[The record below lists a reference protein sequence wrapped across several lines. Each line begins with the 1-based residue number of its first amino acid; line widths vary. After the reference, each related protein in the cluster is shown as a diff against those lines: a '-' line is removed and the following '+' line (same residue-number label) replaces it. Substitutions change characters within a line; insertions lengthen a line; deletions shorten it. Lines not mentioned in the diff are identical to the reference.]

1 MARTHPQAQPY
12 DSLNLTLRET
22 DSALPAPAWE
32 VEELV
37 DEATSP
43 GQDVVSSPR
52 LGGELTVRRERSLW
66 GDAWRRLIRNKL
78 AVIGLVI
85 VVSFSVIA
93 ILAPVIAPYGQ
104 AEVVDFR
111 LARQSPSWTWPMGL
125 DANGRDI
132 FSRMVYGAQVS
143 LVVGVLAQAIVLLIG
158 VPLGAISGYFGG
170 STDNVLMRIV
180 DVIYAIPQLLM
191 VLLFVNW
198 WGPGLLNIFLAIGL
212 VGWVTEA
219 RLVRGQFLSLREQEY
234 VSAAQVA
241 GGGGGY
247 IIRRHMLP
255 NSMTPII
262 VALTFGIPTAIFTEA
277 ALSFVGVGIRPPQAS
292 WGQMVADGSKP
303 GYIETDPHML
313 LFPVLAIGLTMLGF
327 SFLGDGLRD
336 ALDPKGNRN

>member
-1 MARTHPQAQPY
+1 MAQLPSHSRPLDPL
-12 DSLNLTLRET
+12 DLSLRET
-22 DSALPAPAWE
+22 ATQMPAAPWE
-32 VEELV
+32 LEEIA
-37 DEATSP
+37 DEEAVPGERRTAT
-43 GQDVVSSPR
+43 VR
-52 LGGELTVRRERSLW
+52 LGGELTARRQRNLW
-66 GDAWRRLIRNKL
+66 VDAWRRLRRNKL
-78 AVIGLVI
+78 AVLGLII
-85 VVSFSVIA
+85 VVTFA
-93 ILAPVIAPYGQ
+93 ILAVLAPVIAPYGQ
-104 AEVVDFR
+104 SEVVDHR
-111 LARQSPSWTWPMGL
+111 LARFHPSWTWPMGL
-125 DANGRDI
+125 DANGRDL
-132 FSRMVYGAQVS
+132 FSRVLYGAQVS

-158 VPLGAISGYFGG
+158 VPLGAVAGYFGG
-170 STDNVLMRIV
+170 TTDNVLMRLV

-234 VSAAQVA
+234 VSAARVA
-241 GGGGGY
+241 GAKGPY
-247 IIRRHMLP
+247 IILKHMLP
-255 NSMTPII
+255 NSLTPII

-277 ALSFVGVGIRPPQAS
+277 ALSFVGVGPPQAS

-336 ALDPKGNRN
+336 ALDPRGNRD